1 MDNHRQLTRRTSR
14 GPFFAVA
21 FRSPEMATSKPPGY
35 RPPAGHPAGLGHL
48 TVNST
53 QVTNRAPGAE
63 GTSRRKNTHSTDRGL
78 RVPFADKTRLCPLW
92 TLASLYPCLY
102 LCACACRVNVAP
114 YSPAPDP
121 PTTTANDG
129 PLVSTPHC
137 SPVSRLLV
145 KKPQVTA
152 KSTRRPVDNGL
163 VKKPRR
169 ASQVPAALPRA
180 MVAMFELVPEKAQE
194 EQTARA

>member
-1 MDNHRQLTRRTSR
+1 MDNHRQLTPRTSR
-14 GPFFAVA
+14 GPFFSVA

-63 GTSRRKNTHSTDRGL
+63 GTSRRKNTHRTDRGL
-78 RVPFADKTRLCPLW
+78 RVPFADKTRLLPL
-92 TLASLYPCLY
+92 AGLYPCLY

-129 PLVSTPHC
+129 PLRCSLPTALQSVAFLSKSPKSQPSPH
-137 SPVSRLLV
+137 
-145 KKPQVTA
+145 
-152 KSTRRPVDNGL
+152 
-163 VKKPRR
+163 
-169 ASQVPAALPRA
+169 AALSTTALSKSPD
-180 MVAMFELVPEKAQE
+180 VPVKSRPHSQE
-194 EQTARA
+194 RW

>member
-1 MDNHRQLTRRTSR
+1 MDNHRQLTPRTSM
-14 GPFFAVA
+14 GLFFSVA
-21 FRSPEMATSKPPGY
+21 FRSPDLATSKPPGY

-63 GTSRRKNTHSTDRGL
+63 GTSRRKNTHCTDRGL

-129 PLVSTPHC
+129 PLRCSLPTALRSVAFLSKSPKSQPSPHAPLSTTALSKSPDVPVKSRPH
-137 SPVSRLLV
+137 
-145 KKPQVTA
+145 
-152 KSTRRPVDNGL
+152 
-163 VKKPRR
+163 
-169 ASQVPAALPRA
+169 SQERW
-180 MVAMFELVPEKAQE
+180 
-194 EQTARA
+194 